1 MPEKLLRVEDLTV
14 RAQTEKGAFD
24 IVSGISFSM
33 APGEI
38 LGIVGESG
46 CGKSMTALSIAGL
59 LARNVSPSA
68 GRILFGGRDLRALP
82 REEIRRIQG
91 KELSMIFQEPMTS
104 LNPLMKIGRQV
115 SENLRLHSGLP
126 KREIRGRTVAAL
138 RRVGLPEP
146 ERLLGAYPHELSGGM
161 RQRVMIALAVICRP
175 KLIIADEPTTALD
188 VTIQAQILGLLREI
202 NREYGCAILFISH
215 DLGVVS
221 QLCSRILV
229 MYAGSIVEEGAARD
243 IFRNPAHEYTKGL
256 IGSIPTREMR
266 GRRLANIPGRV
277 PAPSEKTVGCPFA
290 PRCGKACG
298 KCLLRRPEPT
308 EVSPGHWAGCIRA
321 QRESGAAYAFV

>member
-1 MPEKLLRVEDLTV
+1 MPETLLSVEDLTV
-14 RAQTEKGAFD
+14 CAETEKGTFD
-24 IVSGISFSM
+24 LVNGVGFST
-33 APGEI
+33 ARGEI

-46 CGKSMTALSIAGL
+46 CGKSMTALSVAGL
-59 LARNVSPSA
+59 PARNVRTRA
-68 GRILFGGRDLRALP
+68 GRILFDGRDLRTLP

-104 LNPLMKIGRQV
+104 LNPLMKVGRQV
-115 SENLRLHSGLP
+115 SENLRLHSGLS
-126 KREIRGRTVAAL
+126 KREIRERTAAVL

-146 ERLLGAYPHELSGGM
+146 EKLLAAYPHELSGGM

-175 KLIIADEPTTALD
+175 KMIIADEPTTALD
-188 VTIQAQILGLLREI
+188 VTIQAQILDLLREI

-229 MYAGSIVEEGAARD
+229 MYAGSIVEEGSARD

-266 GRRLANIPGRV
+266 GRRLVNIPGRV
-277 PAPSEKTVGCPFA
+277 PGPGEKTAGCPFA
-290 PRCGKACG
+290 PRCGEACG
-298 KCLLRRPEPT
+298 ECFLREPAFA
-308 EVSPGHWAGCIRA
+308 EVSPGHRARCIRA
-321 QRESGAAYAFV
+321 QRESGAAYALA